1 MDLHSGGKMI
11 CPNCGTQNVDTS
23 RFCLKCGTKLPAPE
37 EKIILSSQPPITKPR
52 TAPDL
57 LAQSA
62 LIGGLVSMAGGVLSI
77 LGWLLPWFALGGLM
91 NLLLKFIG
99 IGSSSSLL
107 NFASGFGNGIQI
119 SLFSLIAGVAAIG
132 SEDAVGIV
140 IGILCIVIGLVI
152 ISIPILAAL
161 IFRTGLKSFEARLSD
176 NQQNAAGKYDALQ
189 NGMQKVR
196 GRSISIFVIMLVI
209 FVLVATF
216 PIGIALLS
224 GGFYLTVF
232 GALISLLGSY
242 FARLKLRTYKVQA

>member
-1 MDLHSGGKMI
+1 MI

-23 RFCLKCGTKLPAPE
+23 RFCYKCGTKLPAPE
-37 EKIILSSQPPITKPR
+37 ENRILPPQTPITEPP
-52 TAPDL
+52 TAPDY

-62 LIGGLVSMAGGVLSI
+62 LIGGLAGITGGVLSI

-91 NLLLKFIG
+91 NSLLRFIG
-99 IGSSSSLL
+99 IGSRSSLL

-119 SLFSLIAGVAAIG
+119 SLFSLIAGIAAIS
-132 SEDAVGIV
+132 SEEAIGIV
-140 IGILCIVIGLVI
+140 IGILCIVIGVVI

-161 IFRTGLKSFEARLSD
+161 IFRAGLKSIEARLSN
-176 NQQNAAGKYDALQ
+176 NQQNAAGKYAALQ
-189 NGMQKVR
+189 NVMQKIR

-216 PIGIALLS
+216 PIGIAMLS
-224 GGFYLTVF
+224 GGFYLTAF

-242 FARLKLRTYKVQA
+242 FARLKLNNYKAQV